1 MKISS
6 NNPTKISFKTMWSQF
21 FTFAWGGKKKR
32 IVKFFFVVVLK
43 SSNLQITSP
52 ILGSLIENASDH
64 QFFVDPSF
72 VMFIRPTVH
81 LLIGLIADEFL
92 ISLGV
97 SFHNPAY
104 MVYHNEPSDQHSR
117 TAYHEGWKTHSALL
131 ICGKTFIHTLI
142 IIFLK

>member
-1 MKISS
+1 MNCEANSS
-6 NNPTKISFKTMWSQF
+6 HLR
-21 FTFAWGGKKKR
+21 GVGKKR

-92 ISLGV
+92 ISLRV
-97 SFHNPAY
+97 SFHKPAY
-104 MVYHNEPSDQHSR
+104 MVHHNQSYDQQSR
-117 TAYHEGWKTHSALL
+117 TAYQVG
-131 ICGKTFIHTLI
+131 
-142 IIFLK
+142 